1 MGGTQEPV
9 LHDILDQY
17 EKHIHFLH
25 RDPRQARAGVAQSL
39 SLPGLRLAI
48 AAAGG

>member
-17 EKHIHFLH
+17 EKHIHFCTAT
-25 RDPRQARAGVAQSL
+25 RGKRVPE
-39 SLPGLRLAI
+39 
-48 AAAGG
+48 